1 MIRNTLALI
10 VVLVVGCLSQ
20 AFGQQEGPKPEKR
33 VIHSP
38 KPKPVQTQE
47 QTNVPTETNVFY
59 FPEFYYFWPI
69 EKNDTTL
76 RYECY
81 DAHNELINVDTLH
94 NINIVQ
100 HIYFIKSFRNYMH
113 TYIDGDGKP
122 SPSIVSKTLYRY
134 DRLDNDLWKSTD
146 LNNNYTFE
154 LKEFKKEI
162 IRMDTTLVT
171 DPITGIHQQSIRKY
185 YKVQEQTQNND
196 AGKLEK

>member
-10 VVLVVGCLSQ
+10 VVLVIGCLSQ
-20 AFGQQEGPKPEKR
+20 VFGQQEGPKPEKR
-33 VIHSP
+33 VMHSH
-38 KPKPVQTQE
+38 KPKPAQTQE

-100 HIYFIKSFRNYMH
+100 HIYFIRSFRNYMH

-146 LNNNYTFE
+146 LNNNYSFE
-154 LKEFKKEI
+154 LKEFKQEI
-162 IRMDTTLVT
+162 IRMDTTVVT
-171 DPITGIHQQSIRKY
+171 DPITGTRQQSIRKY
-185 YKVQEQTQNND
+185 YKVKEQTQNND
-196 AGKLEK
+196 AGKQEK